1 MKKKSYLLGEIATIL
16 GAKLTGNPER
26 LIDGVASLDSAKEG
40 QVSFLGG
47 ARYQLIKSSRHEKFL
62 STTQASAVLVSPLH
76 AKACPVDK
84 LIIEDPHSAYLT
96 LAKLFE
102 KQFKKVPGIHPT
114 AVIGSGCEISATASI
129 GPYCVIGENCRIGE
143 NTSINSHAVIK
154 DNVSIGKDV
163 LIASHVVLYH
173 DVLIGDRVVIHAGA
187 IIGKE
192 GFGMVRSGTG
202 WEKIPHLGT
211 VILED
216 DVEIGCNTTI
226 DRGALDNTLLK
237 KGVKLD
243 NQIQVGH
250 GVVIGENT
258 IIAGCTGI
266 AGSTRIGKNCMIGG
280 AVAINDNITI
290 CDNVIFTAMAGVSKS
305 ITQPGIYSSGT
316 GIQPQKDWHRSI
328 ACLRKLAKKAKK
340 MENKQYE

>member
-16 GAKLTGNPER
+16 GAKLAGNPEC
-26 LIDGVASLDSAKEG
+26 LIYGVASLENAKKG

-47 ARYQLIKSSRHEKFL
+47 VRYQLIKSSRHEKFL
-62 STTQASAVLVSPLH
+62 SSTQASAVILSPLH
-76 AKACPVDK
+76 AKACSVDK
-84 LIIEDPHSAYLT
+84 LITEDPYSAYLT

-102 KQFKKVPGIHPT
+102 KQLKKAPGIHPT
-114 AVIGSGCEISATASI
+114 AIIGSGCEIPATVSI

-143 NTSINSHAVIK
+143 NTYIDSHAVIK

-163 LIASHVVLYH
+163 FIASHVVLYH

-192 GFGMVRSGTG
+192 GFGMVRSVTG
-202 WEKIPHLGT
+202 WKKIPHLGT
-211 VILED
+211 VIIEN

-237 KGVKLD
+237 NGVKLD

-258 IIAGCTGI
+258 VIAGCTGI
-266 AGSTRIGKNCMIGG
+266 AGSTHIGKNCMISG
-280 AVAINDNITI
+280 AVAINDNLTI
-290 CDNVIFTAMAGVSKS
+290 SDNVIFTGMAQVTKS
-305 ITQPGIYSSGT
+305 ITQPGVYSSGT
-316 GIQPQKDWHRSI
+316 GIQPQKKWHRSV
-328 ACLRKLAKKAKK
+328 ASLRNLAKKVKK
-340 MENKQYE
+340 MEEEQHE